1 MHKLAMAYDFNQST
15 IVQFVCVMRERSR
28 ANLVSPEKASQRYR
42 VPVIGYLPQNSNPS
56 RLCESARDPSKLM
69 ICQLFYY
76 PLPKQAAVCDA
87 QEAS

>member
-1 MHKLAMAYDFNQST
+1 
-15 IVQFVCVMRERSR
+15 
-28 ANLVSPEKASQRYR
+28 VS
-42 VPVIGYLPQNSNPS
+42 GYLPQNSNPS
-56 RLCESARDPSKLM
+56 RLCERARDSSKLM